1 MSVAEQV
8 LIGFGSNQGE
18 SLRICSKAIDVLR
31 NTPHFEVLKVSSFY
45 RTEPV
50 GGVEQ
55 DWFVNGV
62 IYGRTSMSPEGL
74 LNLLNRVEN
83 AFGRVRDVRWGPRTL
98 DLDILFFG
106 DLEVNSPS
114 LTIPHPRLHERCF
127 VLVPLAEIVPN
138 WVHPLLKAPARDL
151 LARLPD
157 CDTLKVERIG
167 EP

>member
-1 MSVAEQV
+1 MSAMEQV

-18 SLRICSKAIDVLR
+18 SLRICSEAIDTLGKDPHVEILR
-31 NTPHFEVLKVSSFY
+31 VSSFY

-50 GGVEQ
+50 GEVEQ

-62 IYGRTSMSPEGL
+62 IHARTSLNPKGL
-74 LNLLNRVEN
+74 LDLLHRVES
-83 AFGRVRDVRWGPRTL
+83 AFGRIRKVRWGPRTL

-106 DLEVNSPS
+106 DTEIVSHG

-127 VLVPLAEIVPN
+127 VLVPLAEIAPG
-138 WVHPLLKAPARDL
+138 WIHPTLKVTVRDL

-157 CDTLKVERIG
+157 CDNLKVERIG